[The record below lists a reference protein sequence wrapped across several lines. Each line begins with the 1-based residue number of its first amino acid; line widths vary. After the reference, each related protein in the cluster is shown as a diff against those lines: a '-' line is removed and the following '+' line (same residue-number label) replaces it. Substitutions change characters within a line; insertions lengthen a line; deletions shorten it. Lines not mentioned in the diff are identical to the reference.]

1 MKHVLLK
8 ILILLVGLPGY
19 LLVAQTFKGI
29 SPELKV
35 VIENSISSKNP
46 IMIGQYFKGVPY
58 LSNRLSKSNPEKIY
72 YSFSDFD
79 CVTYVENVLA
89 LYYSEGVNAKFIENL
104 INIRYTDTVS
114 YENRNHYLTKGL
126 QKMVAL
132 NLLSPINNQFN
143 SKSIQKNVI
152 YLSKHLSSNNIN
164 MARII
169 NIEKSIS
176 QNNIYYFDSTKDLE
190 INDLIKNGDVIAFVS
205 SRNDLDFQHVGF
217 VSIKNNKKY
226 ILHASQE
233 KKVVCISDVTI
244 DQYIL
249 KNKKIIGFQIYRP
262 NI

>member
-8 ILILLVGLPGY
+8 ILILWVWLPGY
-19 LLVAQTFKGI
+19 HLVAQTFKGI
-29 SPELKV
+29 SPELKL
-35 VIENSISSKNP
+35 VIENSISSKKP
-46 IMIGQYFKGVPY
+46 MLIGQYFKGAPY
-58 LSNRLSKSNPEKIY
+58 LSNRLSKSNPEKVY
-72 YSFSDFD
+72 YSFGDFD
-79 CVTYVENVLA
+79 CVTYVENILA
-89 LYYSEGVNAKFIENL
+89 LYYSEGANAKFIENL
-104 INIRYTDTVS
+104 IKIRYNDSIS

-132 NLLSPINNQFN
+132 HILSPINNHFN
-143 SKSIQKNVI
+143 SKSIQRNVN
-152 YLSKHLSSNNIN
+152 YLSKHVNSNNIN

-176 QNNIYYFDSTKDLE
+176 KKNMYYFDSTKDLE
-190 INDLIKNGDVIAFVS
+190 IYDLIKNGDVIAFVS

-217 VSIKNNKKY
+217 VHIKNNKKY

-244 DQYIL
+244 DQYIF

-262 NI
+262 KI

>member
-1 MKHVLLK
+1 MK
-8 ILILLVGLPGY
+8 ILILWAWLSGY
-19 LLVAQTFKGI
+19 HLVAQTFKGI
-29 SPELKV
+29 SPELKL
-35 VIENSISSKNP
+35 VIENSISSKKP
-46 IMIGQYFKGVPY
+46 MLIGQYFKGAPY
-58 LSNRLSKSNPEKIY
+58 LSNRLSKSNPEKMY

-89 LYYSEGVNAKFIENL
+89 LYYSEGANAKFIENL

-132 NLLSPINNQFN
+132 NILSPINNQFN
-143 SKSIQKNVI
+143 SKFIQKNVN
-152 YLSKHLSSNNIN
+152 YLSKHVSSNNIN

-169 NIEKSIS
+169 NIEKLIS
-176 QNNIYYFDSTKDLE
+176 QKNMYYFDSTKDLE

-217 VSIKNNKKY
+217 VHFKNNKKY

-233 KKVVCISDVTI
+233 KKIVCISDVTI
-244 DQYIL
+244 DQYIF
-249 KNKKIIGFQIYRP
+249 KNKKITGFQIYRP
-262 NI
+262 KI

>member
-19 LLVAQTFKGI
+19 HLVAQTFKGI
-29 SPELKV
+29 SPKLKL

-46 IMIGQYFKGVPY
+46 MLIGLYFKGAPY
-58 LSNRLSKSNPEKIY
+58 LSNRLSKSNPEKMY

-89 LYYSEGVNAKFIENL
+89 LYYSEGANAKFIKNL
-104 INIRYTDTVS
+104 INIRYDDTVS

-132 NLLSPINNQFN
+132 NILSPINNQFN
-143 SKSIQKNVI
+143 SKLIQKNVN
-152 YLSKHLSSNNIN
+152 YLSKHVSSHNIN

-176 QNNIYYFDSTKDLE
+176 QKNMYYFDSTKDLK

-217 VSIKNNKKY
+217 VHIKNNKKY

-233 KKVVCISDVTI
+233 KKIVCISDVTI
-244 DQYIL
+244 DQYIF
-249 KNKKIIGFQIYRP
+249 KNKKITGFQIYRP
-262 NI
+262 KI

>member
-1 MKHVLLK
+1 MKY
-8 ILILLVGLPGY
+8 LLVKIFILFVGLTSHK
-19 LLVAQTFKGI
+19 LVAQTFKGI
-29 SPELKV
+29 TPELKL
-35 VIENSISSKNP
+35 VIENSVSSKNP
-46 IMIGQYFKGVPY
+46 MLIGQFFKGVPY

-89 LYYSEGVNAKFIENL
+89 LYYSVGANAKFIKNL
-104 INIRYTDTVS
+104 INIRYDDTVS

-132 NLLSPINNQFN
+132 NILSPINNQFN
-143 SKSIQKNVI
+143 SKSIQKNVN
-152 YLSKHLSSNNIN
+152 YLSKHVISNNIN
-164 MARII
+164 MATII

-176 QNNIYYFDSTKDLE
+176 QKNMYYFDSTKDLK

-217 VSIKNNKKY
+217 VHIKNNKMY

-233 KKVVCISDVTI
+233 KKIVCISDVTI
-244 DQYIL
+244 DQYIF
-249 KNKKIIGFQIYRP
+249 KNKKITGFQIYRP
-262 NI
+262 KI

>member
-19 LLVAQTFKGI
+19 YLVAQTFKGI
-29 SPELKV
+29 SPELKL
-35 VIENSISSKNP
+35 VIENSISSKKP
-46 IMIGQYFKGVPY
+46 MLIGQYFKGVPY
-58 LSNRLSKSNPEKIY
+58 LSNRLSKSNPEKMY

-79 CVTYVENVLA
+79 CVTYVENILA
-89 LYYSEGVNAKFIENL
+89 LYYSEGANAKFIENL
-104 INIRYTDTVS
+104 IKIRYNDSIS

-132 NLLSPINNQFN
+132 NILSPINNQFN
-143 SKSIQKNVI
+143 SKLIQKNVN
-152 YLSKHLSSNNIN
+152 YLSKHVSSNNIN

-169 NIEKSIS
+169 NIEKLIS
-176 QNNIYYFDSTKDLE
+176 QKNMYYFDSTKDLE

-217 VSIKNNKKY
+217 VHFKNNKKY

-233 KKVVCISDVTI
+233 KKIVCISDVTI
-244 DQYIL
+244 DQYIF
-249 KNKKIIGFQIYRP
+249 KNKKITGFQIYRP
-262 NI
+262 KI

>member
-1 MKHVLLK
+1 
-8 ILILLVGLPGY
+8 
-19 LLVAQTFKGI
+19 
-29 SPELKV
+29 
-35 VIENSISSKNP
+35 
-46 IMIGQYFKGVPY
+46 
-58 LSNRLSKSNPEKIY
+58 
-72 YSFSDFD
+72 
-79 CVTYVENVLA
+79 
-89 LYYSEGVNAKFIENL
+89 
-104 INIRYTDTVS
+104 
-114 YENRNHYLTKGL
+114 
-126 QKMVAL
+126 
-132 NLLSPINNQFN
+132 
-143 SKSIQKNVI
+143 
-152 YLSKHLSSNNIN
+152 

-176 QNNIYYFDSTKDLE
+176 QKNIYYFDSTKDLE

>member
-19 LLVAQTFKGI
+19 RLVAQVFTGI
-29 SPELKV
+29 SPNLKL

-46 IMIGQYFKGVPY
+46 MLIGQYFKGVPY
-58 LSNRLSKSNPEKIY
+58 LSNRLSKSNPEKMY

-89 LYYSEGVNAKFIENL
+89 LYYSEGANAKFIENL
-104 INIRYTDTVS
+104 IEIRYNDTVS

-132 NLLSPINNQFN
+132 NILYPINNQFN
-143 SKSIQKNVI
+143 SKSIQKNVN
-152 YLSKHLSSNNIN
+152 YLSKHVISNHIN
-164 MARII
+164 MATII

-176 QNNIYYFDSTKDLE
+176 QKNMYYFDSTKDLE
-190 INDLIKNGDVIAFVS
+190 IYDLIKNGDVIAFVS
-205 SRNDLDFQHVGF
+205 SRNDLDFQHIGF
-217 VSIKNNKKY
+217 VYIKNNKKY

-233 KKVVCISDVTI
+233 KKIVCISELTI
-244 DQYIL
+244 DQYLL
-249 KNKKIIGFQIYRP
+249 KNQKIKGFQIYRP
-262 NI
+262 KI